1 MWLAKRRLG
10 DSRRPCA
17 PGMVEEPDVS
27 GACAMAKQRTLT
39 SISLLVAPSTQFCSH
54 EWHGSKF
61 KGPEKTAVGLIN
73 SINCVDRKALR
84 FSWCRSFLGAQ
95 RLRDL
100 MLRQMDGTTIPYHN
114 HSRRLQCKLL
124 HLVQPKVIPCDTT
137 PSRKHANMRS

>member
-39 SISLLVAPSTQFCSH
+39 SISLLVTTDRTQFCSH

-73 SINCVDRKALR
+73 SITFCGSKSNTFFLVPQ
-84 FSWCRSFLGAQ
+84 FSGCSKTAGPHAQANGRNNHTIPQPQSAIAVQVAALGAAK
-95 RLRDL
+95 
-100 MLRQMDGTTIPYHN
+100 G
-114 HSRRLQCKLL
+114 
-124 HLVQPKVIPCDTT
+124 DT
-137 PSRKHANMRS
+137 M